1 MGDPKKIRK
10 KFSKPR
16 HPWQKARIEEE
27 KVLVIEFGLKNKQ
40 EIYRANTMI
49 SRIIDHFKILNVQTT
64 PQAQKEK
71 EQLLARVKRLGLVAT
86 EKDLAAVLDVKV
98 NDILNRRLQT
108 IVHKKKLA
116 RTVKQARQ
124 FITHRHILVNG
135 IVVDAPGYLVT
146 TSDEDAITFIA
157 RSPLFSEMHPER
169 AIIEKAGAASL
180 MSQASAEAN
189 AAGSTP
195 AAAATTDATATEDI
209 PAVEIVVDEAEEQ

>member
-27 KVLVIEFGLKNKQ
+27 KVLVIEFGLKNKR
-40 EIYRANTMI
+40 EIYRTNAMI

-71 EQLLARVKRLGLVAT
+71 EELLARVKRMGLVAHD
-86 EKDLAAVLDVKV
+86 KDLTAVLDVKV
-98 NDILNRRLQT
+98 NDVLSRRLQT
-108 IVHKKKLA
+108 IVCKKKLA

-146 TSDEDAITFIA
+146 VSDEEAISFIA

-169 AIIEKAGAASL
+169 AIVEKAGAAAQ
-180 MSQASAEAN
+180 MSHVSAEAN
-189 AAGSTP
+189 AATATGATLD
-195 AAAATTDATATEDI
+195 AAATEDI
-209 PAVEIVVDEAEEQ
+209 PAVEIIVDEAEDQ